1 MIAKANY
8 ALAVKSCRNF
18 AVRYYV
24 YSDEA
29 MTNFTLHRI
38 VPVKKGM

>member
-29 MTNFTLHRI
+29 MIHRI